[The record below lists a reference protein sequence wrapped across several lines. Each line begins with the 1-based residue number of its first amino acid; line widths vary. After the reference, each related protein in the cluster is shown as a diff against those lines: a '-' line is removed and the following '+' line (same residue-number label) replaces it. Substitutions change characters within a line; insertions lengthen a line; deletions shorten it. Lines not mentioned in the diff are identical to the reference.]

1 MTQTLALFLDAYR
14 DLNSRKLFWLAL
26 AVSALVVVV
35 VGAVGIDEQGF
46 SVFGVTFKN
55 GVINTLFFPREV
67 FYKIIF
73 SNLGVKFWLSWLAT
87 ILALVSTASM
97 IPDLVASGSIDMMLS
112 KPISRARLFLTR
124 WSTGLLF
131 VALQAAV
138 FTTAAFLVIGIRGGA
153 WEPSLFL
160 AVPVLVI
167 FFSYLFCIC
176 ALVGLLTRST
186 IASLIITL
194 IFWVL
199 VFCVQQGENFVN
211 LGRIAARL
219 ECAGLERVIS
229 VRTAAN
235 PEADV
240 DALREELTASREAEA
255 RWEAFYW
262 PFYGLS
268 TCLPKTTE
276 TTSWLERRLVE
287 YARLQPAA
295 KDDDQLQMFGSKYV
309 KRKDFERE
317 LREDTDAR
325 KGVVWVIGTSL
336 GFEAVVLALCVW
348 RFRRRDF

>member
-14 DLNSRKLFWLAL
+14 DLNSRKLFWLTL
-26 AVSALVVVV
+26 AVSGLVVVV

-55 GVINTLFFPREV
+55 GVVNTLFFPREL

-124 WSTGLLF
+124 WATGLLF

-138 FTTAAFLVIGIRGGA
+138 FTTASFLVIGIRGGA

-167 FFSYLFCIC
+167 FFSYLFCVC
-176 ALVGLLTRST
+176 ALVGLVTRST

-199 VFCVQQGENFVN
+199 IFCVQQGENFVN
-211 LGRIAARL
+211 VGRIATRL
-219 ECAGLERVIS
+219 ESAGLERAIAA
-229 VRTAAN
+229 RTAAN
-235 PEADV
+235 PDADV
-240 DALREELTASREAEA
+240 AALRDELDATREAQG

-287 YARLQPAA
+287 YARLQPPAT
-295 KDDDQLQMFGSKYV
+295 DEDQFRMFGSKYV

-325 KGVVWVIGTSL
+325 KGAAWVIGTSL

-348 RFRRRDF
+348 LFRRRDF